1 MKDTSVITDNT
12 VRIIALLNME
22 IFQAAACLSDKMFG
36 DRSATVGA
44 QNSESEALVVKM
56 KEYIKDELVMDGDSV

>member
-1 MKDTSVITDNT
+1 
-12 VRIIALLNME
+12 ME

-44 QNSESEALVVKM
+44 HNLETEALVVKM
-56 KEYIKDELVMDGDSV
+56 KEYLGDEMVADGDSMQYGC